1 MKFNENSKIIP
12 LKKLEL
18 SDEEIRS
25 LYIPKKYDSI
35 KESITCYQKEYYY
48 YKSVTA
54 NLLINELLGSYL
66 AKKVGLDTVDY
77 KIGEMQNQIYVL
89 SKIFYEPDYSYSDF
103 RSYYGEIQ
111 FLDLSF
117 YQTLMSFF
125 YLSKF
130 ELLNKIKSS
139 ELVKSILKLTA
150 LDLKMGQFD
159 RHNKNLL
166 LKINQ
171 NNDVNL
177 VSQFDY
183 GGSYP
188 IKGTPYLIYDNPAII
203 LRKNKK
209 SLLAFSESFP
219 EFVDYVSLLYHIPID
234 DAMKDIENEKL
245 IEFDSEEMYFYQKQ
259 DIENNKILRKI
270 LY

>member
-1 MKFNENSKIIP
+1 
-12 LKKLEL
+12 
-18 SDEEIRS
+18 
-25 LYIPKKYDSI
+25 
-35 KESITCYQKEYYY
+35 
-48 YKSVTA
+48 
-54 NLLINELLGSYL
+54 
-66 AKKVGLDTVDY
+66 
-77 KIGEMQNQIYVL
+77 
-89 SKIFYEPDYSYSDF
+89 
-103 RSYYGEIQ
+103 
-111 FLDLSF
+111 
-117 YQTLMSFF
+117 
-125 YLSKF
+125 
-130 ELLNKIKSS
+130 
-139 ELVKSILKLTA
+139 
-150 LDLKMGQFD
+150 MGQFD